1 MEDVPLPCILHWN
14 QNHFVVCYD
23 IKKKRGTYWFR
34 IADPATQLVTYNE
47 PELKERGLRFFFRY
61 LTPYRKE
68 LFQLILGML
77 VEVRNFFS
85 LTKLLMPWM
94 QIMKRRLW
102 NICLNSIKE
111 KTVVVVAHRLS
122 TVKDADRIVVLDKG
136 CIVEEG
142 THRELTERKGV
153 EFFAGRRWQLGELQS
168 AFAAFITSLTEYA
181 RFMELDYYARKLRF
195 QEKQLGGQR
204 SYLRLAE
211 REYELIDKDIKLA
224 KNMYTRDSI
233 LYVRKAMIAAEFEE
247 SGSRYLQSLRA
258 KEEVRM
264 SLLQAEMQLVQHE
277 ENMLDIRKQ
286 AYDEEQSRRTDLKNA
301 IGQLSAQL
309 SAWEHSYLLK
319 SPVRG
324 KVTFMTVWS
333 RNQNV
338 KAGETVFT
346 IQPSDSSRV
355 LGKALLPLQ
364 GSGKVHVGQRVHIRL
379 NNYPDQEFGYVK
391 GQVASI
397 SPAPTEEGMYIVEI
411 TLPDG
416 MQTNYG
422 KLLPVSR
429 ELKGTADIIL
439 ADRNVLER
447 LLAPLRKVVEYE
459 K

>member
-1 MEDVPLPCILHWN
+1 MEEEKKYKDIELRSEEVQEVMNHISPWVVRCGITVLALILLMILVGCWIFRYPDTLAAEVTLATEEPPAFVLSHATGKLDTLYVKNGSLVSTDADLGVIGNAASSEDVR
-14 QNHFVVCYD
+14 F
-23 IKKKRGTYWFR
+23 
-34 IADPATQLVTYNE
+34 
-47 PELKERGLRFFFRY
+47 LKER
-61 LTPYRKE
+61 
-68 LFQLILGML
+68 
-77 VEVRNFFS
+77 
-85 LTKLLMPWM
+85 
-94 QIMKRRLW
+94 MKAW
-102 NICLNSIKE
+102 E
-111 KTVVVVAHRLS
+111 AQ
-122 TVKDADRIVVLDKG
+122 DYDW
-136 CIVEEG
+136 
-142 THRELTERKGV
+142 RE
-153 EFFAGRRWQLGELQS
+153 GELQS

-224 KNMYTRDSI
+224 ESMYIRDSI

-247 SGSRYLQSLRA
+247 SGSRYLQSLRS

-301 IGQLSAQL
+301 IGQLAAQL

-422 KLLPVSR
+422 KQLPVSR

-439 ADRNVLER
+439 ADKNVLER